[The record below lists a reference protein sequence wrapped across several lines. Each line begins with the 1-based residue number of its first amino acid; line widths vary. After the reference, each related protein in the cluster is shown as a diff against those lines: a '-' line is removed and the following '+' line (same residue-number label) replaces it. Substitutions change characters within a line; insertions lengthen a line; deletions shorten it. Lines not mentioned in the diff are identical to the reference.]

1 MASPQTENGYTKWAN
16 ELLEALSRNRLA
28 GQEYQVVLA
37 VGRKTYGFGKKSDM
51 ISYGQIAKMTGL
63 DRRRV
68 NQIIKNLSKRKV
80 LGVTNN
86 GDREPLTIW
95 INKDYE
101 QWQTVTK
108 NGDIPNNGDRGVP
121 NNGVKP
127 VPNIG
132 DHKRKKETIQKKT
145 FSLDSIEYQ
154 LSEFLFGKIQQNNP
168 SAKQPNFQTWAKHI
182 DLMIR
187 IDKRD
192 QNEIKAVIEWCQKD
206 SFWYANVLSTK
217 KLREKYDQLVLKMKK
232 NKPSESEPQKQ
243 KKPVTVDEKI
253 AREMYGE

>member
-37 VGRKTYGFGKKSDM
+37 VGRKTYGFGKKADM

-68 NQIIKNLSKRKV
+68 NQIIKNLNKRKI

-101 QWQTVTK
+101 QWEAVTK
-108 NGDIPNNGDRGVP
+108 NGDTPNNGDRGVP

-127 VPNIG
+127 VPNNG
-132 DHKRKKETIQKKT
+132 DHKRKKETIQKKL
-145 FSLDSIEYQ
+145 FSSEQIEYR
-154 LSEFLFGKIQQNNP
+154 LANYLFNHIKKNNP
-168 SAKQPNFQTWAKHI
+168 NAKTPNLQSWARHV

-187 IDKRD
+187 RD
-192 QNEIKAVIEWCQKD
+192 NRQPEEIKTVIEWCQKD
-206 SFWYANVLSTK
+206 SFWYANILSTK
-217 KLREKYDQLVLKMKK
+217 KLREKYDQLVLKMGNVKVA
-232 NKPSESEPQKQ
+232 NPLADFDPEEERRKQ
-243 KKPVTVDEKI
+243 EE
-253 AREMYGE
+253 ALS